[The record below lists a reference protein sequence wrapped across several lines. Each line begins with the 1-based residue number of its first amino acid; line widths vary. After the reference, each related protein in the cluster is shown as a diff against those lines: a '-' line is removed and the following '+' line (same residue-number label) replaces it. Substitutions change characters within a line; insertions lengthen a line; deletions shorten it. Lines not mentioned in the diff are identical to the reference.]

1 MFHLL
6 LVDFLFS
13 PLEGGSVLIPAGDKG
28 LDRLDQ
34 HFDAGKAGSLQ
45 CATAQNA
52 KSAFHLIEPGAA
64 CRDEIELFRIRVT
77 PEWR

>member
-13 PLEGGSVLIPAGDKG
+13 PLEGGGVLIPVVDKG

-34 HFDAGKAGSLQ
+34 HFDAGKAGLLIRSIT
-45 CATAQNA
+45 ATS
-52 KSAFHLIEPGAA
+52 KIGYTTF
-64 CRDEIELFRIRVT
+64 FF
-77 PEWR
+77 